1 MILGFFCLFVEVCV
15 FCFDDSGNLPF
26 GEYEG
31 RAVGEVGVVGS
42 TVTDV
47 VLSPEVE
54 RQEGVTN

>member
-1 MILGFFCLFVEVCV
+1 LFVEVCV

>member
-1 MILGFFCLFVEVCV
+1 V

-26 GEYEG
+26 GEYEV